1 MQPNL
6 GQQMGAGKIV
16 FLFSLGNLVAPL
28 LPIKTTTSEK
38 R

>member
-6 GQQMGAGKIV
+6 GQQMGAGKII
-16 FLFSLGNLVAPL
+16 FLFPVVNIVAPL
-28 LPIKTTTSEK
+28 LHIQQTTSEK